1 MSDLI
6 AALQRWYTSQCNDVW
21 EHSYGVEIV
30 NVDNPGWRVKIN
42 GATAKRPTN
51 INIERDD
58 EDWIRVSATETEF
71 IGYGGPS
78 NLQEILELGMD
89 WLQ

>member
-1 MSDLI
+1 L
-6 AALQRWYTSQCNDVW
+6 A
-21 EHSYGVEIV
+21 G
-30 NVDNPGWRVKIN
+30 
-42 GATAKRPTN
+42 GASIRRPPD

-58 EDWIRVSATETEF
+58 EDWIRINATETEF

-78 NLQEILELGMD
+78 NLLEILKLAVD